1 MSKVNKIRLQDVYE
15 YNLANKTTWYRTHM
29 EALIPQ
35 LKDVLG
41 EDYLLIQNVY
51 KYVCII
57 EKPNGFYSSE
67 DIFKIKVNTALR
79 HIKEIHEE
87 LEASKAEED
96 NWKKENYIKE

>member
-35 LKDVLG
+35 LKDVFG

-51 KYVCII
+51 KYVSNI

-79 HIKEIHEE
+79 HIKEIHAE